1 MQNPNVATDKTYETV
16 LKKLQNQK
24 CPGVNMILASP
35 KNAPKDIQLYE
46 HGLRYN
52 IKPKLIIVYLFPF
65 FFAADVSVDTAVCC

>member
-1 MQNPNVATDKTYETV
+1 
-16 LKKLQNQK
+16 
-24 CPGVNMILASP
+24 MILASP

-65 FFAADVSVDTAVCC
+65 FLPLMFLLILLFVVDDVDIGADLDVDVD